1 MIIKTED
8 IPKLKRSAQILA
20 SMMFHLKSLVKA
32 GVSCGDLN
40 DFAEKF
46 ITSYGAKPSF
56 KGLYGYPYTL
66 ITEINDE
73 VVHGMSPKSKIIP
86 ENCVISLD
94 CGAIW
99 EGLYSDMCIL
109 LTIGN
114 VSAEIQ
120 KLVQKT
126 EESLWAGINQVK
138 PGKTVG
144 DIGFA
149 VDKVLKDAGLGNVLD
164 LGGHGIGY
172 KPHSEPHITHAG
184 RIGKGAKLFENQ
196 CICIEP
202 MVTLGSGRV
211 KFVSETNQDGTF
223 EVVKS
228 WEGCP
233 AAHIEHQL
241 LITKKGAEII
251 TKIAENEVL
260 PII

>member
-1 MIIKTED
+1 MIIKLED
-8 IPKLKRSAQILA
+8 IPKLKHSARILA
-20 SMMFHLKSLVKA
+20 SMMHHLKPLVKA
-32 GVSCGDLN
+32 GVSCGDLD
-40 DFAEKF
+40 DFAQKF

-66 ITEINDE
+66 ITEIDDE
-73 VVHGMSPKSKIIP
+73 VVHGMSPKNKIIP
-86 ENCVISLD
+86 NNCVISLD

-99 EGLYSDMCIL
+99 QGMYSDMCIL
-109 LTIGN
+109 LTVGN
-114 VSAEIQ
+114 VSDEIK

-149 VDKVLKDAGLGNVLD
+149 VDKVLKDAKLGNVLD

-184 RIGKGAKLFENQ
+184 RVGKGAKLFENQ

-211 KFVSETNQDGTF
+211 KFVKETNSDGTF

-228 WEGCP
+228 IEGLA

-241 LITKKGAEII
+241 LITKKGSEVI
-251 TKIAENEVL
+251 TKIAEDQVL

>member
-1 MIIKTED
+1 MIIKTND
-8 IPKLKRSAQILA
+8 IPKLKHSARILA
-20 SMMFHLKSLVKA
+20 SMMYHLKPQVQA
-32 GVSCGDLN
+32 GVSCGVLN
-40 DFAEKF
+40 KFAEEF
-46 ITSYGAKPSF
+46 IQDHGGKPSF

-66 ITEINDE
+66 ITEIDDE
-73 VVHGMSPKSKIIP
+73 VVHGMSPMSKIIP

-94 CGAIW
+94 CGVIW

-109 LTIGN
+109 LTVGN
-114 VSAEIQ
+114 VSDEVQ

-126 EESLWAGINQVK
+126 EESLWAGINAVK
-138 PGKTVG
+138 AGKTVG

-172 KPHSEPHITHAG
+172 APHSEPHITHAG
-184 RIGKGAKLFENQ
+184 RMGKGARLFENQ
-196 CICIEP
+196 SICIEP

-211 KFVSETNQDGTF
+211 KFVTETNADGSF

-228 WEGCP
+228 WEGKP

-241 LITKKGAEII
+241 LVTKKGCEVL
-251 TKIAENEVL
+251 TKIEESEVL
-260 PII
+260 K